1 MSWHFS
7 RALVEEYSAA
17 SCSGGEPFALLNGNP
32 SALGFSRSDKT
43 IKFFRRSRSGMTFA
57 PLTDGLGADLL
68 TWCLAGSPAKT

>member
-17 SCSGGEPFALLNGNP
+17 SCSDGEPSAPLNGNP
-32 SALGFSRSDKT
+32 TQLGFCASAKT
-43 IKFFRRSRSGMTFA
+43 MEFFSRSRSGMTFA